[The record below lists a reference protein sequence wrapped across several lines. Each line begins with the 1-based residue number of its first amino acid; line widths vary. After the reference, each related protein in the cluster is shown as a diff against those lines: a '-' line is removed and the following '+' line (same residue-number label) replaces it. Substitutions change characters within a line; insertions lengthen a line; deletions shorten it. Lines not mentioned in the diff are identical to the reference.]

1 MAVNAST
8 AAVKS
13 NCPIKPTARL
23 FRSTSSGVTA
33 ERRAVRHDGNEAIV
47 SSNTR
52 TRNIDWHVLVALA
65 TSAYFM
71 RHFAG
76 TAETPVTLKTL
87 CGYGAALLL
96 ANTAY
101 IAAAASPTV
110 FYMANVL
117 AHVVVGTAVWIAAL
131 ALVARDRAFRDNWL
145 VRIAVAALTIAV
157 VLAAEIVRRGNLLEL
172 RWVLI
177 AHIATAAVAVAAFLP
192 FAWQLARRGS
202 RSGRRFGTA
211 FQAGTALLVLVPAGA
226 AMWTAARPNPDDRI
240 VNPPMA
246 PLSMHEAGGGPRA
259 PLLPSAAQTHAA
271 GTI

>member
-33 ERRAVRHDGNEAIV
+33 ERGAVRHDANEAIV

-76 TAETPVTLKTL
+76 TAETPVTLKTF

-110 FYMANVL
+110 FYMGNVL
-117 AHVVVGTAVWIAAL
+117 AHVVLGAVLWVAAL
-131 ALVARDRAFRDNWL
+131 ILVARHREFRSAVLPAFVAL
-145 VRIAVAALTIAV
+145 TVAAAF
-157 VLAAEIVRRGNLLEL
+157 AAELVRRGNLLEV

-177 AHIATAAVAVAAFLP
+177 THVVAGAIATAALLP
-192 FAWQLARRGS
+192 LAWRLATRGA
-202 RSGRRFGTA
+202 GGARRFGLA
-211 FQAGTALLVLVPAGA
+211 YQFVAALLVVVPISSA
-226 AMWTAARPNPDDRI
+226 AWVAAYPNPDDRI
-240 VNPPMA
+240 VNPSTA
-246 PLSMHEAGGGPRA
+246 PLSMHEEGCRPR
-259 PLLPSAAQTHAA
+259 PPVLPS
-271 GTI
+271 